1 MRMHKELA
9 RRFEDEARVVA
20 DRRKRARALF
30 ACAHTAV
37 DVVAMTHQKTAKER
51 RARMMKR

>member
-1 MRMHKELA
+1 MRKELA

-37 DVVAMTHQKTAKER
+37 DVVATTHQKTTKER